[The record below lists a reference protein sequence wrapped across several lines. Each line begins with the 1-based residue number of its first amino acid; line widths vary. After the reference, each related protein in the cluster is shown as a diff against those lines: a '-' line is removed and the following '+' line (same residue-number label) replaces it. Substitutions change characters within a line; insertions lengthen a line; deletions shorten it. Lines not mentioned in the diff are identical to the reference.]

1 VCGGVTTPTTT
12 CECSC
17 QPKDP
22 SRTPATR
29 MPKASRCHTRHH
41 RPACSLTSTSCQ
53 TKFVTYK
60 SKRWARIVPGDS
72 VRLRPKRVP
81 GPRVE
86 VTVDR
91 LLERNLADGLG
102 FVDEDGVTF
111 REYYYDAEVFTPPAP

>member
-1 VCGGVTTPTTT
+1 
-12 CECSC
+12 
-17 QPKDP
+17 
-22 SRTPATR
+22 
-29 MPKASRCHTRHH
+29 
-41 RPACSLTSTSCQ
+41 
-53 TKFVTYK
+53 VTYK